1 MPGAYDLNPS
11 SFSCFPDAT
20 PVPQKVA
27 TNAEDDDEIVL
38 DISDDPKFHEILELY
53 HNAPMELFE
62 VTKPAPVQP
71 EADAP
76 AAPVSVHAPAPV
88 RATNAAPA
96 WLCAA
101 AKANGATQGPG
112 ATPMDVHLAAAIK
125 EGPAANA
132 SVKAI
137 DPRSIFSPA
146 PPPTQTRPRYISK
159 TRYRVYPSIGQA
171 LPDSKASVG
180 DAEDAK
186 MRALLM
192 G

>member
-1 MPGAYDLNPS
+1 
-11 SFSCFPDAT
+11 
-20 PVPQKVA
+20 
-27 TNAEDDDEIVL
+27 
-38 DISDDPKFHEILELY
+38 
-53 HNAPMELFE
+53 MELFE
-62 VTKPAPVQP
+62 VTKPAPVQ
-71 EADAP
+71 A

-101 AKANGATQGPG
+101 AKANGTTQSQAIGT
-112 ATPMDVHLAAAIK
+112 TPMDVHPAAAIK

-137 DPRSIFSPA
+137 DPWSIFSPA
-146 PPPTQTRPRYISK
+146 PPPPQTRPRYISK

-171 LPDSKASVG
+171 LPDSNAYVG
-180 DAEDAK
+180 DSEDAN